1 DLTRENLTLSE
12 QSEPELARHYTRLS
26 QMNYGVEN
34 GPFPL
39 GSCTMKYNPTFTE
52 DVAALSEAAIH
63 PDRPDETRQGSLEV
77 RYRLQEQLAAIGGMH
92 SVTLQPPA
100 GAAGEFTGISVAK
113 AYHEENDD
121 PRSEIIVPES
131 AHGTNFAS
139 AALAGYDVV

>member
-1 DLTRENLTLSE
+1 
-12 QSEPELARHYTRLS
+12 
-26 QMNYGVEN
+26 
-34 GPFPL
+34 
-39 GSCTMKYNPTFTE
+39 
-52 DVAALSEAAIH
+52 AIH

-139 AALAGYDVV
+139 AALAGYDVVSLPSAEDGRVDVEALRAAVSEETAALMLTNPNTLGL